1 MKFNRLFRRGVQY
14 PEVPTEYGEV
24 DYGRIKKVLDDA
36 LAKDWGPRCA
46 TKDYED
52 FPEIKGDDP
61 NKISRCH
68 ACEVYERY
76 DRFWE
81 CFSPDEIS

>member
-1 MKFNRLFRRGVQY
+1 MTLRKLFRKGVQY

-46 TKDYED
+46 VKDYED
-52 FPEIKGDDP
+52 LPEILENPEK
-61 NKISRCH
+61 NSRCPS
-68 ACEVYERY
+68 CVVYERF
-76 DRFWE
+76 DSFWE
-81 CFSPDEIS
+81 YFSPDEIS

>member
-1 MKFNRLFRRGVQY
+1 MKFNRLFRKGVQY

-46 TKDYED
+46 TKDTD
-52 FPEIKGDDP
+52 DLPELLENPEKS
-61 NKISRCH
+61 SRCP
-68 ACEVYERY
+68 ACVVYERY
-76 DRFWE
+76 DSFWE
-81 CFSPDEIS
+81 YFSPDEIS